1 MGVRNQKE
9 RADGMK
15 AQADGPRE
23 TGTGGGAVGLYPH
36 FVLYCVARGPHC
48 RHAAQLGPGGGGG
61 GSVVF
66 WTRVWNLWISWVLRL
81 GQDIAPT
88 PTLALLL
95 PDMDTPSSTPGIR
108 RPSQLH
114 LLYLMPI
121 ANPAATYLMTF
132 SSLEL
137 CNYEVR
143 LIGSV

>member
-1 MGVRNQKE
+1 MGTVPLMLFHACLPVLPAGLSRC
-9 RADGMK
+9 
-15 AQADGPRE
+15 
-23 TGTGGGAVGLYPH
+23 GTPSFPFILANSRSSPTSFLPFAFSLDTPMDHTAGTPHSWGLG
-36 FVLYCVARGPHC
+36 VVVVVVA
-48 RHAAQLGPGGGGG
+48 LWID

-121 ANPAATYLMTF
+121 ANPAATQ
-132 SSLEL
+132 
-137 CNYEVR
+137 
-143 LIGSV
+143 

>member
-1 MGVRNQKE
+1 MDRTAGTPHSWGLGV
-9 RADGMK
+9 
-15 AQADGPRE
+15 
-23 TGTGGGAVGLYPH
+23 V
-36 FVLYCVARGPHC
+36 VA
-48 RHAAQLGPGGGGG
+48 LWMD

-66 WTRVWNLWISWVLRL
+66 WTRVWILWIPWVLRL

-121 ANPAATYLMTF
+121 ANPAVTQ
-132 SSLEL
+132 
-137 CNYEVR
+137 
-143 LIGSV
+143 